1 MAPSSYNPMDAL
13 GRPGG
18 PGTMISAPTS
28 GVRETPNALGDF
40 LPESRKRKMEEVDS
54 QHPRDRVRFGL
65 QFNHE
70 GGGSSSISPTS
81 YRTYADFSRTSYPSQ
96 MPAPATA
103 GQLCHKDS
111 LNEENPSTI
120 VRTRLEERQLEHT
133 MDDHTSFSLGDRAE
147 GKRNPRSYA
156 YRSTRDGMRQLR
168 HGLGQPQF
176 IGKWSVS
183 PPIDSIS
190 Y

>member
-1 MAPSSYNPMDAL
+1 MDAL

-40 LPESRKRKMEEVDS
+40 LPESRKRKIEEVDS
-54 QHPRDRVRFGL
+54 QQPGDRIRLGL

-70 GGGSSSISPTS
+70 GGGGSSISPTS
-81 YRTYADFSRTSYPSQ
+81 YRTYADFPRSSYPSQ

-103 GQLCHKDS
+103 GQLRQKDS
-111 LNEENPSTI
+111 LDEENPSTI
-120 VRTRLEERQLEHT
+120 VRTALEERQLEHT
-133 MDDHTSFSLGDRAE
+133 MDDHTSFSLGDSAE
-147 GKRNPRSYA
+147 EKKNSRSYG
-156 YRSTRDGMRQLR
+156 YRLTRDRMRQLR
-168 HGLGQPQF
+168 HGLDQPQF

-183 PPIDSIS
+183 PPMESIS